1 MGALVNVT
9 HAKLS
14 RVNGQSVTWHR
25 GSGEL
30 TECFESV
37 RRRNGVELPVQKTVV
52 EVNGMIA
59 EMTVE
64 TGNPVVMRN
73 IESKRGDRRFIVNQP
88 ASLSAPDSPGE
99 VWEARIRDISRR
111 GMQFVLDCPFTGGS
125 RVHISW
131 NGRDIHGAIR
141 YRQQQ
146 GGEYRLGV
154 ELSSSWDTLVSDI
167 LAQQA
172 EELRQSNEALQR
184 TENELMMYAE
194 ALKKSNRELAAALDA
209 AREANQ
215 AKSRFLASV
224 SHELRTPL
232 NGIIGMSQLLHDEA
246 VGPVTAEQKDCL
258 ADVLSCSNHLF
269 ALINHVL
276 DLTKI
281 EAGKMDFNYRPIS
294 LAEHVT
300 DAVESMRGNAAAK
313 RLELRLCIDSRLEIV
328 RADPARL
335 RQVVL
340 NYLSNA
346 LKFTAEAGCITVDV
360 RPEGSRA
367 FRILVEDNGIGIRA
381 EDLPRLFSEFG
392 QLGESWKAKTGAGLG
407 LATTKRIVEAQNGS
421 VGVESVYG
429 EGSRFFAILPC
440 APPTANIGPCIKRGD
455 AE

>member
-1 MGALVNVT
+1 
-9 HAKLS
+9 
-14 RVNGQSVTWHR
+14 
-25 GSGEL
+25 L
-30 TECFESV
+30 TDCFESV
-37 RRRNGVELPVQKTVV
+37 RRRHGVELSVQRPVFK
-52 EVNGMIA
+52 VNGMIA
-59 EMTVE
+59 QMAVE
-64 TGNPVVMRN
+64 TENTVVIGK

-88 ASLSAPDSPGE
+88 ASLSSLDSPRE

-111 GMQFVLDCPFTGGS
+111 GMQFVLDRPFNGGP
-125 RVHISW
+125 RIHIAW
-131 NGRDIHGAIR
+131 NGRDIYGAIR

-146 GGEYRLGV
+146 GGEHRLGV

-184 TENELMMYAE
+184 TENELVIYAE
-194 ALKKSNRELAAALDA
+194 ALRKSNRELAAALDA

-215 AKSRFLASV
+215 AKSRFLATV

-269 ALINHVL
+269 ALINQVL

-281 EAGKMDFNYRPIS
+281 EAGKMDFDYRPIS

-300 DAVESMRGNAAAK
+300 DAVESMRGIAAAK
-313 RLELRLCIDSRLEIV
+313 GLELRFRIDSRLDTV
-328 RADPARL
+328 QADPARL
-335 RQVVL
+335 RQIVL

-346 LKFTAEAGCITVDV
+346 LKFTPEGGSITVDV
-360 RPEGSRA
+360 RPEGNCA
-367 FRILVEDNGIGIRA
+367 FRIIVEDSGIGIRA
-381 EDLPRLFSEFG
+381 EDLPRLFAEFD
-392 QLGESWKAKTGAGLG
+392 QLGASWKAKTGAGLG
-407 LATTKRIVEAQNGS
+407 LAITKRIVEAQHGS

-429 EGSRFFAILPC
+429 QGSRFFATLPC
-440 APPTANIGPCIKRGD
+440 AP
-455 AE
+455 E

>member
-1 MGALVNVT
+1 MT
-9 HAKLS
+9 
-14 RVNGQSVTWHR
+14 
-25 GSGEL
+25 
-30 TECFESV
+30 
-37 RRRNGVELPVQKTVV
+37 
-52 EVNGMIA
+52 A
-59 EMTVE
+59 EMTIE
-64 TGNPVVMRN
+64 AGSPVVMGT

-88 ASLSAPDSPGE
+88 ASLSAPESPGE
-99 VWEARIRDISRR
+99 VWEARIHDISRR
-111 GMQFVLDCPFTGGS
+111 GMQFVLDCPFTGGP
-125 RVHISW
+125 RVRIAW
-131 NGRDIHGAIR
+131 NGRDIYGTIR
-141 YRQQQ
+141 YQQRQ

-172 EELRQSNEALQR
+172 EELRQSNDALQR
-184 TENELMMYAE
+184 TENELMMYAA
-194 ALKKSNRELAAALDA
+194 ALTKSNRELAAALAD

-269 ALINHVL
+269 TLINHVL

-281 EAGKMDFNYRPIS
+281 EAGKMDFHYRPIS
-294 LAEHVT
+294 LAEHVS
-300 DAVESMRGNAAAK
+300 DAVESMRGIATAK
-313 RLELRLCIDSRLEIV
+313 RLELRLRIDSRLSIV
-328 RADPARL
+328 QADPARL

-346 LKFTAEAGCITVDV
+346 LKFTAEGGCITVDV
-360 RPEGSRA
+360 CPQGDRA
-367 FRILVEDNGIGIRA
+367 FRILVEDTGIGIHA

-392 QLGESWKAKTGAGLG
+392 QLGANWKAKAGAGMG
-407 LATTKRIVEAQNGS
+407 LAITKRIVEAQSGS

-429 EGSRFFAILPC
+429 QGSRFFAILPF
-440 APPTANIGPCIKRGD
+440 APPTANAGPAIQRGD
-455 AE
+455 TE